1 MGYNDGTHC
10 KSYGSL
16 SGRRFAG
23 CLTEKEQP
31 RTGLTPALA
40 ACVIVLAVVIK
51 GLEDIFAFLDEI
63 VTWGGLSTDI
73 FSPLWKTVGIALI
86 TRVGTELCKDAG
98 ENAMASL
105 VEMTGAFGAILVAIP
120 LFQAVWE
127 MLRSLI

>member
-1 MGYNDGTHC
+1 M
-10 KSYGSL
+10 
-16 SGRRFAG
+16 
-23 CLTEKEQP
+23 
-31 RTGLTPALA
+31 
-40 ACVIVLAVVIK
+40 
-51 GLEDIFAFLDEI
+51 
-63 VTWGGLSTDI
+63 TWGGLSTDI

-105 VEMTGAFGAILVAIP
+105 VEMTGAFGAVLVAIP

>member
-1 MGYNDGTHC
+1 MELIVKVTAVCLVGALLAVLLK
-10 KSYGSL
+10 KSNPEL
-16 SGRRFAG
+16 A
-23 CLTEKEQP
+23 L
-31 RTGLTPALA
+31 LLALA

-51 GLEDIFAFLDEI
+51 DLEDIFAFLDEI

-105 VEMTGAFGAILVAIP
+105 VEMTGAFGAVLVAIP